1 MPTPPALEV
10 RVHAPPEPHF
20 NEGDRHQ
27 QQIRGKGKIEP
38 VLDLRR
44 QSKER
49 QQVAD
54 DLVREGVGPVL
65 QDAGVLQHHDQGVA
79 RDLAAAHRRV
89 EGADD
94 ALQRPSNRNLCE
106 INIYGAFAAST
117 STPSTRHLLDGVAM
131 PVPRRSTEHPTHWLI
146 STQIETA
153 TSLHA

>member
-1 MPTPPALEV
+1 M
-10 RVHAPPEPHF
+10 HAPPEAYF

-54 DLVREGVGPVL
+54 DLVREGVVGPVL

-79 RDLAAAHRRV
+79 RDLAAAHGRV

-94 ALQRPSNRNLCE
+94 
-106 INIYGAFAAST
+106 
-117 STPSTRHLLDGVAM
+117 
-131 PVPRRSTEHPTHWLI
+131 
-146 STQIETA
+146 
-153 TSLHA
+153 SL

>member
-1 MPTPPALEV
+1 M
-10 RVHAPPEPHF
+10 HAPPEAYF

-54 DLVREGVGPVL
+54 DLVREGVVGPVL
-65 QDAGVLQHHDQGVA
+65 ENTGVLQHHHQGVA
-79 RDLAAAHRRV
+79 RDLAAAHGRV

-94 ALQRPSNRNLCE
+94 
-106 INIYGAFAAST
+106 
-117 STPSTRHLLDGVAM
+117 
-131 PVPRRSTEHPTHWLI
+131 
-146 STQIETA
+146 
-153 TSLHA
+153 SL